1 MEPGPTS
8 GSQLNRL
15 LSGGDASQILKD
27 MLNVG
32 KPNQS
37 NNGGVG
43 SGSGASPQNVSDL
56 SSQANRG
63 DPAVMN
69 AMPSQSAKNL
79 LPDATA
85 LADIM
90 PMDKKVLQSIVLEG
104 DDRGGSVPIYG
115 REVDIT
121 PSSASCVDS
130 PIPGS
135 NKVKITPVVNYE
147 WEAKYYF
154 GNLVAVNNTF
164 LVYVLR
170 IQSGYGLRILNRRST
185 VRALLKGFSC
195 IIVDIAFAFHNA
207 DILGCV
213 DQRGN
218 LSVWHIKEEGGKITY
233 EPKIQVKRSLQP
245 SDYHRIVWCPYLP
258 DDLSDEELS
267 NEWSNLLAVSHG
279 EKAELWDIA
288 VVASELG
295 TNEIL
300 YEQVSNGLIR
310 INGHTKAITD
320 MAVSPDGSVL
330 ASASMDGTVRFW
342 QMYWE
347 VPEDPPR
354 CLHQFAPH
362 DGEPVMSLLFCDNH
376 KQQDASLPFWRFLIT
391 GADRNREL
399 KVWCTVQWTCL
410 QKIRFGSSPND
421 IQPCLKVKLDL
432 SASFLMATDIRR
444 KVLYVIQLYQE
455 HEEGRAHF
463 SSVTEFLLMQ
473 PMLSFAIVDAGRCRA
488 KQTQEEVED
497 GEELQPGEFEEVSPG
512 EDGDRVDNGQAVS
525 VLVKMFC
532 VFSRAL
538 QELQI
543 RFQPTPS
550 VKQDI
555 LAGSINTTTSH
566 GDNTLLDGLSDVSF
580 SATERSL
587 GSTDTEQPRLDTAS
601 LPSPHRDPQTPSAE
615 TSSFTSES
623 THSSSQ
629 PYLMTPESLMNSSR
643 SPTKTTTPQNLLR
656 DSTTSSSSSFTHI
669 TGTNVSVDD
678 LLSSCGTSEMNTL
691 AATPDSSV
699 TLTPTPTASNHVSPL
714 VGKPSPVGG
723 GHMPKTYEQIKEDED
738 EGPKS
743 PPPSPVG
750 GDIQDLQ
757 GDQLLESSENVAE
770 LLKKSAR
777 IKEKRISD
785 SSAEVA
791 QILGTNVEEEEA
803 EDEELEDDVIEQEG
817 NDEEDNG
824 QSSPVTMDKGKV
836 DVDDGKEENQVV
848 VAQETN
854 TLDEKN
860 TEGILQSS
868 RTDDDD
874 DGSQASAAHGEVR
887 DERGSTQLLGE
898 PVVQQLQNQALRSE
912 DSDLHQ
918 SEYRQPQH
926 SIDQGKYQQDIGQI
940 MNNLEQMMSLLQTQQ
955 QEIKHLRQEMN
966 KAQLSNSIIQST
978 KARIDKLEKGLG
990 TKLDTIF
997 TKQSEQERQRLS
1009 LALQEKTNLDKQKQE
1024 RLLETVTQTLKQ
1036 QVTSRLD
1043 KTVRTEIEAKVVPEL
1058 NRVLVPVTEQ
1068 LNTSIGQKLTA
1079 TDQLMKENIQKL
1091 VKSKGVADTMGQAAA
1106 STLSTTIQNTYRE
1119 AFHSTVVPAFER
1131 ACSSM
1136 FEQINTSFDAGTREY
1151 VNQLEANLAKTKQK
1165 QREGQEPI
1173 MKELKSMVETQRT
1186 SMDEL
1191 KASIFQNVQGEIS
1204 EQLHTT
1210 TEKLKRDV
1218 LDRVQVIV
1226 QEEIGTALKAHQ
1238 ATLQQDM
1245 MAAIRSQAATPIPQA
1260 QDVQHIQAKIKQ
1272 LIEQKLIN
1280 AAFQHA
1286 LNASD
1291 LRVVVFTCNEVTPD
1305 TIFTDDGCLLEQ
1317 PVLLSLIQQLSQ
1329 DLGSQTKIKC
1339 TYIDEALLAVDTT
1352 FPVTREHLSGI
1363 ITELCRQITM
1373 VLQTQPNHPQTKQ
1386 LKRVLMQAQSLK

>member
-15 LSGGDASQILKD
+15 LSGGDASQILKE

-32 KPNQS
+32 NSRSPSNS
-37 NNGGVG
+37 NNGV
-43 SGSGASPQNVSDL
+43 GASPQTES
-56 SSQANRG
+56 SSQASRS

-69 AMPSQSAKNL
+69 ATPSQSAKSL

-85 LADIM
+85 MEDMISL
-90 PMDKKVLQSIVLEG
+90 DKKVAQSIVLEG
-104 DDRGGSVPIYG
+104 DDRGGSVPMYG

-121 PSSASCVDS
+121 PSRASCVES
-130 PIPGS
+130 SIPGS
-135 NKVKITPVVNYE
+135 SKVKITPVVNYE

-154 GNLVAVNNTF
+154 GNLVAVNDTF

-195 IIVDIAFAFHNA
+195 VIIDIAFAFHNA

-218 LSVWHIKEEGGKITY
+218 LSVWHIKEEGGVISY
-233 EPKIQVKRSLQP
+233 EPKIQVKRSLPP

-258 DDLSDEELS
+258 DDDLS

-279 EKAELWDIA
+279 ERAELWDITA
-288 VVASELG
+288 VAGELG
-295 TNEIL
+295 TSEIK
-300 YEQVSNGLIR
+300 YEQVSNGLIA

-330 ASASMDGTVRFW
+330 ASASLDGTVRFW

-347 VPEDPPR
+347 VSEEPPR

-391 GADRNREL
+391 GADQNREL
-399 KVWCTVQWTCL
+399 KVWCTVQWICL

-444 KVLYVIQLYQE
+444 KVLYVIQLYQQ
-455 HEEGRAHF
+455 HDDGTAHF

-473 PMLSFAIVDAGRCRA
+473 PMLSFAIVDAGRCRT
-488 KQTQEEVED
+488 KQTQEEAED
-497 GEELQPGEFEEVSPG
+497 GEELQTGEFEEVAAEG
-512 EDGDRVDNGQAVS
+512 EDGDNMNNGQAVS

-543 RFQPTPS
+543 RFQPSPS
-550 VKQDI
+550 VKQEI
-555 LAGSINTTTSH
+555 MAGSINTTTSH

-580 SATERSL
+580 SATDRSVA
-587 GSTDTEQPRLDTAS
+587 STDTEPPRIDPAS
-601 LPSPHRDPQTPSAE
+601 LFSPHRDPQTPSAE

-623 THSSSQ
+623 THSSGQ

-643 SPTKTTTPQNLLR
+643 SPTKTTTPQNLLQ
-656 DSTTSSSSSFTHI
+656 DSTASSSSSFTHI

-678 LLSSCGTSEMNTL
+678 LLSSCGTSEMNAL

-699 TLTPTPTASNHVSPL
+699 TLTPTPSSAPSNQVSPL

-723 GHMPKTYEQIKEDED
+723 SHLPKTYDQIKEDDD

-770 LLKKSAR
+770 LLQKSAR

-791 QILGTNVEEEEA
+791 QILGANIEGEEAEEEE
-803 EDEELEDDVIEQEG
+803 EELEDDVIEQEV
-817 NDEEDNG
+817 NDGDDDDG
-824 QSSPVTMDKGKV
+824 HDSPVTMDTGKA
-836 DVDDGKEENQVV
+836 DVDADQDENRSF

-854 TLDEKN
+854 TQDQKK
-860 TEGILQSS
+860 TEGLVQSA
-868 RTDDDD
+868 RTDLMDDGDDD
-874 DGSQASAAHGEVR
+874 SQAVSAGSEMR
-887 DERGSTQLLGE
+887 EEERGSVQSPGG
-898 PVVQQLQNQALRSE
+898 PVVLPLE
-912 DSDLHQ
+912 DQVSRNETSSPDGM
-918 SEYRQPQH
+918 YRTSVPVN
-926 SIDQGKYQQDIGQI
+926 QQDLGQI
-940 MNNLEQMMSLLQTQQ
+940 MGSLEQMMSLLQTQQ

-990 TKLDTIF
+990 TKLDTMF
-997 TKQSEQERQRLS
+997 TKQSEQERQRLT

-1024 RLLETVTQTLKQ
+1024 RLLETVSQTLKQ

-1043 KTVRTEIEAKVVPEL
+1043 KTVRLEIESKVIPEL
-1058 NRVLVPVTEQ
+1058 HKVLVPVTEQ
-1068 LNTSIGQKLTA
+1068 LNTSIAQKLTA
-1079 TDQLMKENIQKL
+1079 TDQLMKENIHKL
-1091 VKSKGVADTMGQAAA
+1091 VKSKGVAETMGQAAA
-1106 STLSTTIQNTYRE
+1106 HALSDTIQSTYRD

-1136 FEQINTSFDAGTREY
+1136 FQQINTIFDAGTREY
-1151 VNQLEANLAKTKQK
+1151 VNQLEANLAKMKQK
-1165 QREGQEPI
+1165 QREGQEPVL
-1173 MKELKSMVETQRT
+1173 KELKAVVETQRT
-1186 SMDEL
+1186 SAEDL
-1191 KASIFQNVQGEIS
+1191 KSSIFTNVQGEIS

-1210 TEKLKRDV
+1210 TEKLKKEM
-1218 LDRVQVIV
+1218 LERVQIIV
-1226 QEEIGTALKAHQ
+1226 QEEIGTALKDQ
-1238 ATLQQDM
+1238 QTSLQQDV
-1245 MAAIRSQAATPIPQA
+1245 MAAIRSQAATPVPQA
-1260 QDVQHIQAKIKQ
+1260 QDIQHIQAKIRQ
-1272 LIEQKLIN
+1272 LIEQKHIN

-1286 LNASD
+1286 LNAAD
-1291 LRVVVFTCNEVTPD
+1291 LRVVVFTCHEVTPD
-1305 TIFTDDGCLLEQ
+1305 TIFSDDGCLLEQ
-1317 PVLLSLIQQLSQ
+1317 PVLLSLLQQLSQ

-1339 TYIDEALLAVDTT
+1339 IYIDEALLAVDTT
-1352 FPVTREHLSGI
+1352 FPVTREHLSGV
-1363 ITELCRQITM
+1363 ITELRRQVTM

>member
-15 LSGGDASQILKD
+15 LSGGDASQILKE

-32 KPNQS
+32 NSRSPSNS
-37 NNGGVG
+37 NNGV
-43 SGSGASPQNVSDL
+43 GASPQTES
-56 SSQANRG
+56 SSQASRS

-69 AMPSQSAKNL
+69 ATPSQSAKVQSL

-85 LADIM
+85 MEDMISL
-90 PMDKKVLQSIVLEG
+90 DKKVAQSIVLEG
-104 DDRGGSVPIYG
+104 DDRGGSVPMYG

-121 PSSASCVDS
+121 PSRASCVES
-130 PIPGS
+130 SIPGS
-135 NKVKITPVVNYE
+135 SKVKITPVVNYE

-154 GNLVAVNNTF
+154 GNLVAVNDTF

-195 IIVDIAFAFHNA
+195 VIIDIAFAFHNA

-218 LSVWHIKEEGGKITY
+218 LSVWHIKEEGGVISY
-233 EPKIQVKRSLQP
+233 VPKIQVKRSLPP

-258 DDLSDEELS
+258 DDDLS

-279 EKAELWDIA
+279 ERAELWDITA
-288 VVASELG
+288 VAGELG
-295 TNEIL
+295 TNEIV
-300 YEQVSNGLIR
+300 YEQVSNGLIA

-330 ASASMDGTVRFW
+330 ASASLDGTVRFW

-347 VPEDPPR
+347 VSEEPPR

-391 GADRNREL
+391 GADQNREL
-399 KVWCTVQWTCL
+399 KVWCTVQWICL

-473 PMLSFAIVDAGRCRA
+473 PMLSFAIVDAGRCRT
-488 KQTQEEVED
+488 KQTQEEAED
-497 GEELQPGEFEEVSPG
+497 GEELQTGEFEEVAAEG
-512 EDGDRVDNGQAVS
+512 EDNMNNGQAVS

-543 RFQPTPS
+543 RFQPSPS
-550 VKQDI
+550 VKQEI
-555 LAGSINTTTSH
+555 MAGSINTTTSH

-580 SATERSL
+580 SATDRSVA
-587 GSTDTEQPRLDTAS
+587 STDTEPPRIDPAS
-601 LPSPHRDPQTPSAE
+601 LFSPHRDPQTPSAE

-623 THSSSQ
+623 THSSGQ

-643 SPTKTTTPQNLLR
+643 SPTKTTTPQNLLQ
-656 DSTTSSSSSFTHI
+656 DSTASSSSSFTHI

-678 LLSSCGTSEMNTL
+678 LLSSCGTSEMNAL

-699 TLTPTPTASNHVSPL
+699 TLTPTPSSAPSNQVSPL

-723 GHMPKTYEQIKEDED
+723 GHMPKTYDQIKEDDD

-770 LLKKSAR
+770 LLQKSAR

-791 QILGTNVEEEEA
+791 QILGTNIEGEEAEEEE
-803 EDEELEDDVIEQEG
+803 EELEDDVIEQEV
-817 NDEEDNG
+817 NDGDDDDG
-824 QSSPVTMDKGKV
+824 HDSPVTMDTGKA
-836 DVDDGKEENQVV
+836 DVDADQDENRSF

-854 TLDEKN
+854 TQDQKK
-860 TEGILQSS
+860 TEGLVQSA
-868 RTDDDD
+868 RTDLMDDGDDD
-874 DGSQASAAHGEVR
+874 SQAVSAGSEMR
-887 DERGSTQLLGE
+887 EEERGSVQSPGG
-898 PVVQQLQNQALRSE
+898 PVVLPLE
-912 DSDLHQ
+912 DQVSRNETHSPDRM
-918 SEYRQPQH
+918 YRTSVPVN
-926 SIDQGKYQQDIGQI
+926 QQDLGQI
-940 MNNLEQMMSLLQTQQ
+940 MGSLEQMMSLLQTQQ

-990 TKLDTIF
+990 TKLDTMF
-997 TKQSEQERQRLS
+997 TKQSEQERQRLT

-1024 RLLETVTQTLKQ
+1024 RLLETVSQTLKQ

-1043 KTVRTEIEAKVVPEL
+1043 KTVRLEIESKVIPEL
-1058 NRVLVPVTEQ
+1058 NKVLGPVTEQ
-1068 LNTSIGQKLTA
+1068 LNTSIAQKLTA
-1079 TDQLMKENIQKL
+1079 TDQLMKENIHKL
-1091 VKSKGVADTMGQAAA
+1091 VKSKGVAETMGQAAA
-1106 STLSTTIQNTYRE
+1106 HALSDTIQSTYRD

-1136 FEQINTSFDAGTREY
+1136 FQQINTIFDAGTRECKFLGVLLSFGKAVIY
-1151 VNQLEANLAKTKQK
+1151 ICHSIPRREMGTWLKKEMLE
-1165 QREGQEPI
+1165 
-1173 MKELKSMVETQRT
+1173 
-1186 SMDEL
+1186 
-1191 KASIFQNVQGEIS
+1191 
-1204 EQLHTT
+1204 
-1210 TEKLKRDV
+1210 
-1218 LDRVQVIV
+1218 RVQIIV
-1226 QEEIGTALKAHQ
+1226 QEEIGTALKDQ
-1238 ATLQQDM
+1238 QTSLQQDV
-1245 MAAIRSQAATPIPQA
+1245 MAAIRSQAATPVPQA
-1260 QDVQHIQAKIKQ
+1260 QDIQHIQAKIRQ
-1272 LIEQKLIN
+1272 LIEQKHIN

-1286 LNASD
+1286 LNAAD
-1291 LRVVVFTCNEVTPD
+1291 LRVVVFTCHEVTPD
-1305 TIFTDDGCLLEQ
+1305 TIFSDDGCLLEQ
-1317 PVLLSLIQQLSQ
+1317 PVLLSLLQQLSQ

-1339 TYIDEALLAVDTT
+1339 IYIDEALLAVDTT
-1352 FPVTREHLSGI
+1352 FPVTREHLSGV
-1363 ITELCRQITM
+1363 ITELRRQVTM